1 MQTCLQI
8 DVMVFLLFVIIH
20 LLTELTPHL
29 PTAARVVYYV
39 LPTEPCSYNGSCP
52 SGKTCHTMD
61 YYASNSSHYFSPL
74 HRINVTLYFIC
85 GVHNCAKHL
94 DVHDLQTFAMIGTAE
109 RQDVTINMALPAKVS
124 PNPQDKGNCT
134 YTFMN
139 VSNMRIENITINYI
153 SVSFEGKYCK
163 FIAQNVDF
171 HGYISSTSPLISVIN
186 ITGSQALL
194 DNCTFQHNSFIALRS
209 SAELTINDC
218 MFHSYNHV
226 MYSAIGGKNSTLIL
240 SGTLYFINNTVGSPA
255 HDGPA
260 CGGVIFLTS
269 STHGHST
276 FFNTVFPQSILNV
289 SGQSC
294 VYFINNTADLGG
306 ALCLNHT
313 AMNVGIKATM
323 TFHGNKARDTNYGYV
338 RNTGYGGAI
347 LLRTSS
353 ITNSNT
359 CFSDGAILMLS
370 QSNYIAPNTNSIV
383 YFIDNTATIGGAIS
397 MHWSSNIQINCNASI
412 HFINNI
418 AHTQGGAT
426 FIDDTSHFPIRNG
439 FLYFVN
445 NYAGSGG
452 AIYMTRSSISIS
464 EHSEVNFINNSATG
478 EGGAVYQSIA
488 GGISIDK
495 HSCLM
500 FNNNS
505 AGKGGALY
513 LTSSDSIIV
522 GSDSVITFFNNSAS
536 EVGGAICAD
545 VQVDLPCFLVLKDYS
560 SALNFQENSAISGAG
575 MHIYGA
581 SIRGVECTP
590 SPSLEIDKNYK
601 YYCGKSKINISLV
614 PDLNKNLSPVSSDSK
629 RVCLCDLNG
638 HPQCASLSNIFVNK
652 SGVYSGESFNLSV
665 VVVGHD
671 FGVTTGA
678 IHANFI
684 SSKGYRTPKLDRDQ
698 YHQWIK
704 SSKQC
709 SNITYTVH
717 SSKEYEIFYLQTTFS
732 VNNYSYGEGVIK
744 SSISRYNMNQHGCLS
759 RTLVT
764 TPVFINVSFLPGC
777 PPGFTRRDQ
786 MYGCN
791 CYSVLKTNQFSCFLI
806 NNTGYLKWNSTIWVT
821 ATSDKNSNSKTE
833 SDDIL
838 YYSQHCPLDYCT
850 SGEKTID
857 IGTDPD
863 AQCAFNHAGILC
875 GGCKVNYSF
884 AIGSS
889 RCLRCSSDSYL
900 ALLIFFVAVGFLLVI
915 FILALNL
922 TVTQGLING
931 LIFYAN
937 IVWAYKGIL
946 FPSEQQH
953 MMLYFQVFIAWL
965 NLDFGIESCFAV
977 GLNAFGKTLLQFIFP
992 LYIWV
997 IAGMII
1003 IACRFSFLLTNLV
1016 GDRAVPLLATLFLLS
1031 YMKLLRTAVAGL
1043 VFGVITQYPDESKA
1057 IVWYLDGNLLY
1068 CQHPHIYLFIISLI
1082 TLILCLPFTFFL
1094 LLIQCWMKISHW
1106 RLLRWINKYTPVYD
1120 AYLAPL
1126 KDKHHYWFGTL
1137 LLMRGLLL
1145 ISFTLTTATS
1155 PNTNLLV
1162 LLITM
1167 PILLFYTSIKPVY
1180 KCKIVRILESASI
1193 LNLVAL
1199 SGSTL
1204 YAGSKWTVLLEISIS
1219 FAIVQ
1224 FCVIIIISLIKIYY
1238 NTRSKCTQRNSYNV
1252 IDQDSAEEIFY
1263 ERLEDSKIN
1272 AEMIHHARNT

>member
-8 DVMVFLLFVIIH
+8 DLMVLLLFVIIH
-20 LLTELTPHL
+20 LLTGLTPHHL
-29 PTAARVVYYV
+29 PTAAGVVYYV
-39 LPTEPCSYNGSCP
+39 LPTEPCSHNGSCP

-74 HRINVTLYFIC
+74 HDHRINVTLYFIC

-94 DVHDLQTFAMIGTAE
+94 DVHDLDKFAMIGTAG
-109 RQDVTINMALPAKVS
+109 RLNVTINMPLPTKLS
-124 PNPQDKGNCT
+124 PNPQDKGKRT

-139 VSNMRIENITINYI
+139 VSNVRIENITINYI

-171 HGYISSTSPLISVIN
+171 HGYISSTSPLLSIIN

-218 MFHSYNHV
+218 TFHSYNHV
-226 MYSAIGGKNSTLIL
+226 MYSAIGGINSTLIL
-240 SGTLYFINNTVGSPA
+240 SGTVYFINNTVGSPSR
-255 HDGPA
+255 DGPT
-260 CGGVIFLTS
+260 CGGVIFLMPNI
-269 STHGHST
+269 
-276 FFNTVFPQSILNV
+276 FNSVFPQSILNI
-289 SGQSC
+289 SRQSC
-294 VYFINNTADLGG
+294 VYFINNTADYGG

-313 AMNVGIKATM
+313 AMNVGIKVTM
-323 TFHGNKARDTNYGYV
+323 TFHGNKARDKNYGYV
-338 RNTGYGGAI
+338 GNTGYGGAI

-353 ITNSNT
+353 ITHSNT
-359 CFSDGAILMLS
+359 CFSDGAIHALS
-370 QSNYIAPNTNSIV
+370 HSNYIALNKNSILH
-383 YFIDNTATIGGAIS
+383 FIDNTATFGGAIS
-397 MHWSSNIQINCNASI
+397 MHWSSNMEINCNASI
-412 HFINNI
+412 HFTNNI
-418 AHTQGGAT
+418 AHTHGGAI

-439 FLYFVN
+439 LLYFVN

-464 EHSEVNFINNSATG
+464 EHSEVNFINNSATLK
-478 EGGAVYQSIA
+478 GGAVYQSIT
-488 GGISIDK
+488 GSISIDM

-522 GSDSVITFFNNSAS
+522 GSDSVITFFSNSAS

-560 SALNFQENSAISGAG
+560 SALDFQGNSAISGAG

-590 SPSLEIDKNYK
+590 SPSLEINKNYK
-601 YYCGKSKINISLV
+601 YYCGSISKINISLV
-614 PDLNKNLSPVSSDSK
+614 PDLNNNLSPVSSDSK

-671 FGVTTGA
+671 FGVTTGT
-678 IHANFI
+678 IHAIFI
-684 SSKGYRTPKLDRDQ
+684 SSKGYRTPKLNRDQ

-717 SSKEYEIFYLQTTFS
+717 SSKQYEIFYLQTTTS
-732 VNNYSYGEGVIK
+732 VNNYYSYGEGVIK
-744 SSISRYNMNQHGCLS
+744 FLISRYNMNQHGCLDQK
-759 RTLVT
+759 LLT
-764 TPVFINVSFLPGC
+764 TSVFINVSFLPGC

-786 MYGCN
+786 TYGCN
-791 CYSVLKTNQFSCFLI
+791 CYAILKTNQFSCFLI
-806 NNTGYLKWNSTIWVT
+806 NNTGYLKWNSTIWV
-821 ATSDKNSNSKTE
+821 AAAYNKNSNKTE

-838 YYSQHCPLDYCT
+838 TMCYSQHCPLDYCT

-863 AQCAFNHAGILC
+863 AQCAFNHAGVLC
-875 GGCKVNYSF
+875 GGCKVNYSL

-889 RCLRCSSDSYL
+889 HCLSCSNDSYQ
-900 ALLIFFVAVGFLLVI
+900 ALLIFFAAAGFLLVI

-953 MMLYFQVFIAWL
+953 IMLYFQVFIAWL

-997 IAGMII
+997 IAGVII
-1003 IACRFSFLLTNLV
+1003 MACRFSSLLANLV

-1043 VFGVITQYPDESKA
+1043 VFGVITQYPDESKS
-1057 IVWYLDGNLLY
+1057 IVWYLDGNLLH
-1068 CQHPHIYLFIISLI
+1068 CQHPHIYLFIVSLV

-1094 LLIQCWMKISHW
+1094 LLIRWWMKISHW
-1106 RLLRWINKYTPVYD
+1106 RLLRWINKYTPIYD

-1126 KDKHHYWFGTL
+1126 KDKHQYWFGIS

-1155 PNTNLLV
+1155 PNINLLV

-1204 YAGSKWTVLLEISIS
+1204 YAGSKWTVILEISIG
-1219 FAIVQ
+1219 FAFVQ
-1224 FCVIIIISLIKIYY
+1224 FCVIIIISLIKIYNCY
-1238 NTRSKCTQRNSYNV
+1238 TRSKCTQRNSYNV
-1252 IDQDSAEEIFY
+1252 IDQDSAEEIFH
-1263 ERLEDSKIN
+1263 ERVEDMKS
-1272 AEMIHHARNT
+1272 